1 MEIQNFKAIADRYH
15 VIFFD
20 AYGVLKNSLGVLD
33 GIERTFDYLIGKDL
47 DYYIVTNDAS
57 RGPKALAQAYVEQGL
72 KMIDDKKIISSAC
85 SRRSICAQRYGQAR

>member
-33 GIERTFDYLIGKDL
+33 GIELTFDYLIGKNI
-47 DYYIVTNDAS
+47 DYYIVTNHAS
-57 RGPKALAQAYVEQGL
+57 RRPKALAQAYVEQRL
-72 KMIDDKKIISSAC
+72 
-85 SRRSICAQRYGQAR
+85 